1 MKNSF
6 CAQGISCKRKI
17 SCQWDFLVQI
27 KSNQIRVV
35 ADRARYKPSIHS
47 LYMCSY
53 WGCMHMYMWLWTKPG
68 PMRETHDAL
77 GVCTSLTAHNVPR
90 WSRERQCVRN
100 LSGGGIVSCIFV
112 SLSTVCSHEN
122 LTEFWFFIPSL
133 PVSDSHDSPS
143 SQAWWGSGCKLGN
156 KHGNKQTGWATA
168 WRAALMTLQRWIS
181 PSAQWLGHKH
191 THVVNQHVS
200 LCMID

>member
-1 MKNSF
+1 MQNSF

-47 LYMCSY
+47 LYMCPY

-90 WSRERQCVRN
+90 WSRKRQCVRN
-100 LSGGGIVSCIFV
+100 FSGGGGLCHAYLWVWAPSAAMRTSQSFDFYSFIASFRLSWLSFV
-112 SLSTVCSHEN
+112 SGV
-122 LTEFWFFIPSL
+122 
-133 PVSDSHDSPS
+133 V
-143 SQAWWGSGCKLGN
+143 GLGPQTW
-156 KHGNKQTGWATA
+156 KQTRKQTNRLGYCLESCLDDS
-168 WRAALMTLQRWIS
+168 AALDFPKCSVARPQ
-181 PSAQWLGHKH
+181 
-191 THVVNQHVS
+191 THMCCKSVS